1 VRKISAKDEQGPPA
15 PRKPGDSLMAN
26 MEYGAPMAHQ
36 LIFRAHVQAVG
47 APALGMAAQMA
58 NLAEQPAYFQVRK
71 KNRPATPL
79 KPIELQTYTVDYNV
93 LLPPK
98 TGSSGNTPP
107 IALEF
112 ATAAFD
118 AEGTMLN
125 GVVEN
130 GVQNTSADAKS
141 SRGQNANTAA
151 NEKFYRAQEQ
161 IDVPLAAT
169 SIRIAVRDMTTDHI
183 GAIEV
188 ALPLAAEGPAQAA
201 APGQPQADSAAG
213 KPN

>member
-1 VRKISAKDEQGPPA
+1 MGTAE
-15 PRKPGDSLMAN
+15 
-26 MEYGAPMAHQ
+26 
-36 LIFRAHVQAVG
+36 
-47 APALGMAAQMA
+47 QMA
-58 NLAEQPAYFQVRK
+58 NRAEQPAYFQVRK
-71 KNRPATPL
+71 KNRPATAL
-79 KPIELQTYTVDYNV
+79 KPIELQTYTIDYNV

-98 TGSSGNTPP
+98 TGSSGNTQP

-130 GVQNTSADAKS
+130 GVQNSSAEAKS
-141 SRGQNANTAA
+141 SRGQNANQAANQAA

-169 SIRIAVRDMTTDHI
+169 SIRIAVRDMTTDHV

-188 ALPLAAEGPAQAA
+188 ALPLAAEGPAQAT
-201 APGQPQADSAAG
+201 APAQPQADSAAG

>member
-1 VRKISAKDEQGPPA
+1 
-15 PRKPGDSLMAN
+15 M
-26 MEYGAPMAHQ
+26 
-36 LIFRAHVQAVG
+36 
-47 APALGMAAQMA
+47 
-58 NLAEQPAYFQVRK
+58 RK
-71 KNRPATPL
+71 KNRPATAL
-79 KPIELQTYTVDYNV
+79 KPIALQTYTIDYNV

-98 TGSSGNTPP
+98 TGSSGNTQP

-130 GVQNTSADAKS
+130 GVPDAKS
-141 SRGQNANTAA
+141 SRGQNANQAA

>member
-1 VRKISAKDEQGPPA
+1 MGTAE
-15 PRKPGDSLMAN
+15 
-26 MEYGAPMAHQ
+26 
-36 LIFRAHVQAVG
+36 
-47 APALGMAAQMA
+47 QMA

-71 KNRPATPL
+71 KNRPVNAL
-79 KPIELQTYTVDYNV
+79 KPIELQTYVVDYNV

-98 TGSSGNTPP
+98 TGSSGNTQP
-107 IALEF
+107 IVLEF

-118 AEGTMLN
+118 AEGSMLN

-141 SRGQNANTAA
+141 SRAQNANQNA
-151 NEKFYRAQEQ
+151 NEKFYRAQER
-161 IDVPLAAT
+161 IDVPLTAT
-169 SIRIAVRDMTTDHI
+169 SIRIAVRDMTTDRT

-188 ALPLAAEGPAQAA
+188 ALPLAAEGPAQAT
-201 APGQPQADSAAG
+201 APAQPQADSAAA